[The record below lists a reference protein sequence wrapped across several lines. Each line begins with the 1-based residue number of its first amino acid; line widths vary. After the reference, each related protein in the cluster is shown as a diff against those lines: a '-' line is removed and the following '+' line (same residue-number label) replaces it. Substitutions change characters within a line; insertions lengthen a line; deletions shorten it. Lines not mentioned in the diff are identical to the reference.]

1 MLSAPGDVML
11 DGYPVVS
18 AIAAVDRDRE
28 STVIPTASPEGLLAN
43 GSNEGWPEDARW
55 PLLPETLR
63 RGAK

>member
-1 MLSAPGDVML
+1 MLVDTCAKSTALNAPRDVML

-43 GSNEGWPEDARW
+43 GSNEGWPKD
-55 PLLPETLR
+55 TH
-63 RGAK
+63 